1 MLERII
7 ISGFGGQGVMLI
19 GRLLAY
25 AGMIEGKKVAWMP
38 SYGPEMRG
46 GTANCTVLISTEEIG
61 SPIVTHPK
69 TLIAMNQPSLDK
81 FESNV
86 NENGLIIL
94 NDSLIKRE
102 VKRNGVNV
110 IKIPADDIADK
121 LGNSRAANMVILGA
135 YVKKSR
141 VVKLET
147 IFKALEKA
155 LAGRNKKLLNQKHP
169 WLNLPTLAQKK
180 GPVQLNDNHR
190 VLLLW

>member
-46 GTANCTVLISTEEIG
+46 GTANCTVLISTKEIG
-61 SPIVTHPK
+61 SPIVSHPK
-69 TLIAMNQPSLDK
+69 ILIAMNQPSLDK

-86 NENGLIIL
+86 SENGLIIL
-94 NDSLIKRE
+94 NNSLIKRE
-102 VKRNGVNV
+102 VKRNDVNV

-135 YVKKSR
+135 YVKQSGI
-141 VVKLET
+141 VKIDT

-155 LAGRNKKLLNQKHP
+155 LAGRNKKLLS
-169 WLNLPTLAQKK
+169 LNKEALKQGAELVKE
-180 GPVQLNDNHR
+180 
-190 VLLLW
+190 

>member
-46 GTANCTVLISTEEIG
+46 GTANCTVLISSNEIG
-61 SPIVTHPK
+61 SPIVSHPK
-69 TLIAMNQPSLDK
+69 VLIAMNQPSLDK

-86 NENGLIIL
+86 SENGLIIL

-102 VKRNGVNV
+102 VNRNDVKV
-110 IKIPADDIADK
+110 IRIPADDIADK
-121 LGNSRAANMVILGA
+121 LGNSRAANMVVLGA
-135 YVKKSR
+135 YVKKSK
-141 VVKLET
+141 VVKMET

-155 LAGRNKKLLNQKHP
+155 LAGRNNKLLE
-169 WLNLPTLAQKK
+169 LNKEALKQGAELVKE
-180 GPVQLNDNHR
+180 
-190 VLLLW
+190 

>member
-1 MLERII
+1 MLERIV

-46 GTANCTVLISTEEIG
+46 GTANCTVLISTEAIG
-61 SPIVTHPK
+61 SPIVSHPK
-69 TLIAMNQPSLDK
+69 VLIAMNQPSLDK

-86 NENGLIIL
+86 SEDGLIIL
-94 NDSLIKRE
+94 NDSLIERE
-102 VKRNGVNV
+102 VKRNDVNV

-121 LGNSRAANMVILGA
+121 LGNSRAANMVVLGA
-135 YVKKSR
+135 YVKKSGA
-141 VVKLET
+141 VKLET

-155 LAGRNKKLLNQKHP
+155 LTGRNKKLLEINKEALKQGAELVKE
-169 WLNLPTLAQKK
+169 
-180 GPVQLNDNHR
+180 
-190 VLLLW
+190 

>member
-46 GTANCTVLISTEEIG
+46 GTANCTVLISSNEIG
-61 SPIVTHPK
+61 SPIVSHPK
-69 TLIAMNQPSLDK
+69 VLIAMNQPSLDK

-86 NENGLIIL
+86 SENGLIIL

-102 VKRNGVNV
+102 VNRNDVKV
-110 IKIPADDIADK
+110 IRIPADDIADK
-121 LGNSRAANMVILGA
+121 LGNSRAANMVVLGA
-135 YVKKSR
+135 YVKKSK
-141 VVKLET
+141 VVKMET

-155 LAGRNKKLLNQKHP
+155 LAGRNKKLLE
-169 WLNLPTLAQKK
+169 LNKEALKQGAELVKE
-180 GPVQLNDNHR
+180 
-190 VLLLW
+190 

>member
-61 SPIVTHPK
+61 SPIVSHPK

-86 NENGLIIL
+86 SENGLIIL

-102 VKRNGVNV
+102 VKRNDVNV

-121 LGNSRAANMVILGA
+121 LGNSRAANMVVLGA
-135 YVKKSR
+135 YVKKSGI
-141 VVKLET
+141 VKMDT
-147 IFKALEKA
+147 IFKALEKV
-155 LAGRNKKLLNQKHP
+155 LAGRNKKMLELNKNALKQGAELVKE
-169 WLNLPTLAQKK
+169 
-180 GPVQLNDNHR
+180 
-190 VLLLW
+190 

>member
-7 ISGFGGQGVMLI
+7 ISGFGGQGIMLM

-46 GTANCTVLISTEEIG
+46 GTANCTVLISSNEIG
-61 SPIVTHPK
+61 SPIVSHPK
-69 TLIAMNQPSLDK
+69 ILIAMNQPSLDK

-86 NENGLIIL
+86 SKDGLIIL

-102 VKRNGVNV
+102 VKRNDVNV

-121 LGNSRAANMVILGA
+121 LGNSKAANMVVLGA
-135 YVKKSR
+135 YVEQSGI
-141 VVKLET
+141 VKMDT
-147 IFKALEKA
+147 IFKALEEV
-155 LAGRNKKLLNQKHP
+155 LTGRNKKLLE
-169 WLNLPTLAQKK
+169 LNKEALKQGAE
-180 GPVQLNDNHR
+180 
-190 VLLLW
+190 LLK

>member
-46 GTANCTVLISTEEIG
+46 GTANCTVLISSNEIG
-61 SPIVTHPK
+61 SPIVSHPK
-69 TLIAMNQPSLDK
+69 ILIAMNQPSLDK

-86 NENGLIIL
+86 SKDGLIIL

-102 VKRNGVNV
+102 VKRNDVNV

-121 LGNSRAANMVILGA
+121 LGNSKAANMVVLGA
-135 YVKKSR
+135 YVEQSGI
-141 VVKLET
+141 VKMDT
-147 IFKALEKA
+147 IFKALEEV
-155 LAGRNKKLLNQKHP
+155 LTGRNKKLLE
-169 WLNLPTLAQKK
+169 LNKEALKQGAELVK
-180 GPVQLNDNHR
+180 
-190 VLLLW
+190 

>member
-7 ISGFGGQGVMLI
+7 ISGFGGQGIMLI

-46 GTANCTVLISTEEIG
+46 GTANCTVLISSNEIG
-61 SPIVTHPK
+61 SPIVSHPK
-69 TLIAMNQPSLDK
+69 ILIAMNQPSLDK

-86 NENGLIIL
+86 SKDGLIIL

-102 VKRNGVNV
+102 VKRNDVNV

-121 LGNSRAANMVILGA
+121 LGNSKAANMVVLGA
-135 YVKKSR
+135 YVKQSGI
-141 VVKLET
+141 VKMDT
-147 IFKALEKA
+147 IFKALEEV
-155 LAGRNKKLLNQKHP
+155 LTGRNKKLLE
-169 WLNLPTLAQKK
+169 LNKEALKQGAEL
-180 GPVQLNDNHR
+180 VED
-190 VLLLW
+190 

>member
-61 SPIVTHPK
+61 SPIVSHPK
-69 TLIAMNQPSLDK
+69 VLIAMNQPSLDK

-86 NENGLIIL
+86 SENGLIIL

-102 VKRNGVNV
+102 VKRNDVNV

-121 LGNSRAANMVILGA
+121 LGNSRAANMVVLGA
-135 YVKKSR
+135 YVKKSGA
-141 VVKLET
+141 VKLET

-155 LAGRNKKLLNQKHP
+155 LTGRNKKLLEINKEALKQGAELVKE
-169 WLNLPTLAQKK
+169 
-180 GPVQLNDNHR
+180 
-190 VLLLW
+190 